1 MKKSRIIF
9 GLGLALIS
17 GFAQAQNGLENIIVE
32 KYYIANAA
40 DVAASGGKLAP
51 NSVTYRVYVDML
63 TGYKFQALYGDA
75 AHALKVTSSTTFFN
89 SPTAGGS
96 SFIPNAY
103 DPTVLGSGS
112 GQDYLLAL
120 DSWFS
125 IGAAA
130 DGFAGVMKAED
141 TDGASNILSPNTLLR
156 NNAVKM
162 GIPLYTQDGYFADAN
177 VQTPSFAGINLAN
190 GIFHKAPAGGSYI
203 YTNGAIASQTGV
215 TGPTAT
221 NRVLIGQFTTDGIF
235 RFELNIQIGTPTP
248 GVSEKYVS
256 SNPTGT
262 EKTISTL
269 ILEPNTPP
277 LVSMTSP
284 ANNASIITGTS
295 MTLTADASDLVDG
308 SVTNVEFFVDG
319 VSVGNDAVAP
329 YTASYTAVA
338 GSHTVYAIATDNSA
352 DADQTTS
359 ATRNFSVA
367 NNQAPSVS
375 ISAAT
380 TAIVGDVVT
389 LSSTASDVD
398 GTVSQVEFFVDNV
411 SVGLG
416 AGSSGTYTLNWTAT
430 VGAHTIKAVAKDN
443 LNLTATSS
451 IANISVAANN
461 PPTASITSPL
471 ASATIIAGTSTA
483 PIVVTINATATD
495 SDGTITGVEFFINN
509 SSIGSG
515 VRVGTSSDY
524 TFDWTST
531 PGVKNITVKST
542 DNKGAITTSSVLTL
556 NIADP
561 YALPYEVITVSQKC
575 NTAKFNVPVAA
586 AATNTVNN
594 VIGYDIVLNYDK
606 TKVTPTGSITVLNNL
621 INSTYVET
629 QNTIDAVNG
638 KMNIVLSFN
647 TTAPA
652 NAKFNGIGNI
662 FTVEFT
668 KTANFASVDTALIS
682 VPFLQ
687 ESYVTGVFT
696 KAASS
701 GKAITFK
708 DYFFI
713 GALKFWKGNG
723 AINYNAASPND
734 HLITNV
740 IGADVNT
747 GALSA
752 NAAVQPDVNGTFSY
766 DMRNGLAISINKDIA
781 PATDLFGIYTGQDAA
796 FGKLLLL
803 NDPSFTP
810 SIYQVIALDV
820 NLDGTVSAGDISQ
833 MQQRTVLK
841 IPEYKQAWNHDINGV
856 SNGSPSKD
864 WMFVDSLRIK
874 NNSAYQIS
882 ATFPLNDNVGFSK
895 SRVPVTPFTLPA
907 TVTDFNNCPA
917 VTAET
922 YKGIL
927 LGDVDGNLETTP
939 NALVKGS
946 VAVGDRLVFDFT
958 RALINGTSVDVPVTI
973 VSTTP
978 VTSFDFQLTFDENHL
993 SFNETVVSNNVDGLG
1008 FYNTNDKTLRFT
1020 ASNTTSFDVNSDL
1033 LVVRF
1038 DLSKGSISA
1047 DDFTTYRA
1055 LLNGKDANVE
1065 LRTGA
1070 LGLSSIKASE
1080 NAVNIFPN
1088 PTTGILN
1095 VIAGENST
1103 VEITDLTGKQVMF
1116 TSTLNANVK
1125 QEINVSDFSNG
1136 MYIVKVYNEN
1146 FNSVERIVVNK

>member
-32 KYYIANAA
+32 KYYIANTA
-40 DVAASGGKLAP
+40 DVNSSGGKLLP
-51 NSVTYRVYVDML
+51 NSVTYRVYVDMAPN
-63 TGYKFQALYGDA
+63 YKLQAVYGDVN
-75 AHALKVTSSTTFFN
+75 HALKFTTSTKFFN
-89 SPTAGGS
+89 SEDRGAS
-96 SFIPNAY
+96 SAHSIGNTFLSQN
-103 DPTVLGSGS
+103 LN
-112 GQDYLLAL
+112 AL

-125 IGAAA
+125 MGASASGNVGVLKSEDNGAANLVLA
-130 DGFAGVMKAED
+130 H
-141 TDGASNILSPNTLLR
+141 SLLK

-162 GIPLYTQDGYFADAN
+162 GIPLTTQDGNMTGATQA
-177 VQTPSFAGINLAN
+177 PSFAGFDADTSAFNNVSLQ
-190 GIFHKAPAGGSYI
+190 GGSFI
-203 YTNGAIASQTGV
+203 TNDGAIAVQSEGV
-215 TGPTAT
+215 AGPLAS
-221 NRVLIGQFTTDGIF
+221 NRVLIGQFTTDGVF
-235 RFELNIQIGTPTP
+235 RFELNLQLKNLLTSAIEQ
-248 GVSEKYVS
+248 YVA
-256 SNPTGT
+256 SNPIGSENTNA
-262 EKTISTL
+262 TL
-269 ILEPNTPP
+269 ILTPNIPP
-277 LVSMTSP
+277 VVSLTSP
-284 ANNASIITGTS
+284 ANNASIITGTV
-295 MTLTADASDLVDG
+295 MNLTANATDSDG
-308 SVTNVEFFVDG
+308 SVTSVEFFVDG
-319 VSVGNDAVAP
+319 VSVGTDNTAP
-329 YTASYTAVA
+329 FTSSTVTYTAVA
-338 GSHTVYAIATDNSA
+338 GAHTVYAIATDNSA
-352 DADQTTS
+352 DADQTQS
-359 ATRNFSVA
+359 STRNFSVA
-367 NNQAPSVS
+367 NNQAPTVSV
-375 ISAAT
+375 SAAT
-380 TAIVGDVVT
+380 TAIVGDVIAI
-389 LSSTASDVD
+389 TATAGDVD
-398 GTVSQVEFFVDNV
+398 GTVAQVEFFVDNV
-411 SVGLG
+411 SVGVDN
-416 AGSSGTYTLNWTAT
+416 ASPFTNSWTAT
-430 VGAHTIKAVAKDN
+430 VGAHTIKA
-443 LNLTATSS
+443 TATDDLGLATTSS

-461 PPTASITSPL
+461 PPTAVITAPL
-471 ASATIIAGTSTA
+471 ASATIIAPT
-483 PIVVTINATATD
+483 VVTINATATD
-495 SDGTITGVEFFINN
+495 SDGTVTGVEFFINN
-509 SSIGSG
+509 VSIATD
-515 VRVGTSSDY
+515 VTSPYSY
-524 TFDWTST
+524 DWTST

-561 YALPYEVITVSQKC
+561 NALPYEVVTVSQKC

-586 AATNTVNN
+586 AATNSVND

-606 TKVTPTGSITVLNNL
+606 TKVTPTGTITVLNNL
-621 INSTYVET
+621 INPTYVET

-647 TTAPA
+647 SNAPA
-652 NAKFNGIGNI
+652 NAEFNGIGNI
-662 FTVEFT
+662 FTVEFN
-668 KTANFASVDTALIS
+668 KTVNFASVDTTVIS

-687 ESYVTGVFT
+687 ESYITGVST

-708 DYFFI
+708 DYFFV

-734 HLITNV
+734 HLITNI

-820 NLDGTVSAGDISQ
+820 NLDGVISAGDISQ

-841 IPEYKQAWNHDINGV
+841 IPEYRQAWNYSNAGV
-856 SNGSPSKD
+856 SNGSASKD
-864 WMFVDSLRIK
+864 WIFVDSLRIK

-882 ATFPLNDNVGFSK
+882 ATFPLNDGVGFSK

-939 NALVKGS
+939 NALVKSS

-1008 FYNTNDKTLRFT
+1008 YYNPNDKTLRFT
-1020 ASNTTSFDVNSDL
+1020 ASNTTAIDVNSDL

>member
-40 DVAASGGKLAP
+40 DVAASGGKLATG
-51 NSVTYRVYVDML
+51 SVTYRVYVDML

-75 AHALKVTSSTTFFN
+75 AHALKVTTSTTFFN
-89 SPTAGGS
+89 SPTTAGS
-96 SFIPNAY
+96 SYIPNAF
-103 DPTVLGSGS
+103 DPTVLNSGS

-130 DGFAGVMKAED
+130 DGHAGVLKSED
-141 TDGASNILSPNTLLR
+141 NGATNILSANTLLR

-162 GIPLYTQDGYFADAN
+162 GIPLYTQDGYIADAT
-177 VQTPSFAGINLAN
+177 VQSPSFAGINLAN
-190 GIFHKAPAGGSYI
+190 GIFHKAPAGGSFI
-203 YTNGAIASQTGV
+203 STNGAIASQTGV

-262 EKTISTL
+262 ERTISTL

-319 VSVGNDAVAP
+319 VFVGNDAVAP

-338 GSHTVYAIATDNSA
+338 GPHTVYAIATDNSA

-367 NNQAPSVS
+367 NNQAPTVS

-398 GTVSQVEFFVDNV
+398 GTVSQVEFFVDDI

-461 PPTASITSPL
+461 PPTAAITSPL
-471 ASATIIAGTSTA
+471 ASATIIAGTTLA
-483 PIVVTINATATD
+483 PVVVTFNATATD
-495 SDGTITGVEFFINN
+495 SDGFITGVEFFINN

-515 VRVGTSSDY
+515 VRVGTTSAY

-561 YALPYEVITVSQKC
+561 NALPYEVVTVSQKC
-575 NTAKFNVPVAA
+575 NTATFNVPVAA

-652 NAKFNGIGNI
+652 NAKFSGIGNI

-687 ESYVTGVFT
+687 ESYVTGVST
-696 KAASS
+696 KAAST

-740 IGADVNT
+740 IGANVNT

-781 PATDLFGIYTGQDAA
+781 STTDLFGIYTGQDAA

-803 NDPSFTP
+803 NDPSFLP
-810 SIYQVIALDV
+810 SIYQIIALDV

-841 IPEYKQAWNHDINGV
+841 IPEYKQAWNHDINGI
-856 SNGSPSKD
+856 SNGTPSKD

-978 VTSFDFQLTFDENHL
+978 VTSFDFQLTFDENHI

-1020 ASNTTSFDVNSDL
+1020 ASNTTAIDVNSDL

>member
-162 GIPLYTQDGYFADAN
+162 GIPLYTQDGYFADAT

-190 GIFHKAPAGGSYI
+190 GIFHKAPAGGSFI
-203 YTNGAIASQTGV
+203 STNGAIASQTGV

-221 NRVLIGQFTTDGIF
+221 NRVLIGQFTTDGVF

-248 GVSEKYVS
+248 GVSQKYVS
-256 SNPTGT
+256 SNPQAG
-262 EKTISTL
+262 ELTIPSL
-269 ILEPNTPP
+269 ILEPNIPP
-277 LVSMTSP
+277 VVSLTSP
-284 ANNASIITGTS
+284 ANNASIITGTV
-295 MTLTADASDLVDG
+295 MNLTANATDSDG
-308 SVTNVEFFVDG
+308 SVTSVEFFVDG
-319 VSVGNDAVAP
+319 VSVGTDNTAP
-329 YTASYTAVA
+329 FTSSTVTYTAVA
-338 GSHTVYAIATDNSA
+338 GAHTVYAIATDNSA
-352 DADQTTS
+352 DADQTQS
-359 ATRNFSVA
+359 STRNFSVA
-367 NNQAPSVS
+367 NNQAPTVSV
-375 ISAAT
+375 SAAT
-380 TAIVGDVVT
+380 TAIVGDVIAI
-389 LSSTASDVD
+389 TATAGDVD
-398 GTVSQVEFFVDNV
+398 GTVAQVEFFVDNV
-411 SVGLG
+411 SVGVDN
-416 AGSSGTYTLNWTAT
+416 ASPFTNDWTAT
-430 VGAHTIKAVAKDN
+430 VGAHTIKA
-443 LNLTATSS
+443 TATDDLGLATTSS

-461 PPTASITSPL
+461 PPTAVITAPL

-509 SSIGSG
+509 VSIATD
-515 VRVGTSSDY
+515 VTSPYSY
-524 TFDWTST
+524 DWTST

-561 YALPYEVITVSQKC
+561 NALPYEVVTVSQKC
-575 NTAKFNVPVAA
+575 NTALFNVPVAA
-586 AATNTVNN
+586 AATNTVND

-606 TKVTPTGSITVLNNL
+606 TRVTPTGNITVLNTL
-621 INSTYVET
+621 INPAFVET

-647 TTAPA
+647 TNAPA
-652 NAKFNGIGNI
+652 NAEFNGFGNI
-662 FTVEFT
+662 FTVEFA
-668 KTANFASVDTALIS
+668 KTVNFASVDTALIS

-687 ESYVTGVFT
+687 ESYITGVST

-734 HLITNV
+734 HLITNI

-820 NLDGTVSAGDISQ
+820 NLDGVISAGDISQ

-841 IPEYKQAWNHDINGV
+841 IPEYKQAWNYTNAGV
-856 SNGSPSKD
+856 SNGSASKD

-882 ATFPLNDNVGFSK
+882 STFPLNDGVGFSK

-939 NALVKGS
+939 NALVKSS

-1008 FYNTNDKTLRFT
+1008 YYNTNDKTLRFT
-1020 ASNTTSFDVNSDL
+1020 ASNTTAIDLNSDL

>member
-40 DVAASGGKLAP
+40 DVAASGGKLAA

-63 TGYKFQALYGDA
+63 PGYKFQALYGDA

-89 SPTAGGS
+89 SPTTAGS
-96 SFIPNAY
+96 SYIPNAF
-103 DPTVLGSGS
+103 DPTVLNSGS
-112 GQDYLLAL
+112 AQDYLLAL

-130 DGFAGVMKAED
+130 DGHAGVLKAED
-141 TDGASNILSPNTLLR
+141 NGATNILSANTLLR

-162 GIPLYTQDGYFADAN
+162 GIPLYTQDGYIADAT
-177 VQTPSFAGINLAN
+177 VQAPSFAGINLAN
-190 GIFHKAPAGGSYI
+190 GIFHKAPAGGSFI
-203 YTNGAIASQTGV
+203 STNGAIASQTGV
-215 TGPTAT
+215 TGPTST

-262 EKTISTL
+262 ERTISTL

-284 ANNASIITGTS
+284 ANNASIITGTA

-352 DADQTTS
+352 DADQTQS

-398 GTVSQVEFFVDNV
+398 GTVSQVEFFVDNI
-411 SVGLG
+411 SIGLG

-461 PPTASITSPL
+461 PPTAAITSPL
-471 ASATIIAGTSTA
+471 ASATIIAPTVITF
-483 PIVVTINATATD
+483 NATATD

-509 SSIGSG
+509 LSIGSG
-515 VRVGTSSDY
+515 VQVGTTSAY
-524 TFDWTST
+524 TFSWTST

-542 DNKGAITTSSVLTL
+542 DNKGAITTSSTLTL

-561 YALPYEVITVSQKC
+561 NALPYEVVTVSQKC
-575 NTAKFNVPVAA
+575 NTATFNVPVAA

-652 NAKFNGIGNI
+652 NAKFSGIGNI

-687 ESYVTGVFT
+687 ESYVTGVST
-696 KAASS
+696 KAAST

-781 PATDLFGIYTGQDAA
+781 STTDLFGIYTGQDAA

-803 NDPSFTP
+803 NDPSFLP
-810 SIYQVIALDV
+810 SIYQIIALDV

-841 IPEYKQAWNHDINGV
+841 IPEYKQAWNYDINGI
-856 SNGSPSKD
+856 SNGTPSKD

-874 NNSAYQIS
+874 NNNAYKIS
-882 ATFPLNDNVGFSK
+882 TTFPLNDGVGFSK

-978 VTSFDFQLTFDENHL
+978 VTSFDFQLTFDENHI
-993 SFNETVVSNNVDGLG
+993 SFNETVASNNVDGLG
-1008 FYNTNDKTLRFT
+1008 YYNTNDKTLRFT
-1020 ASNTTSFDVNSDL
+1020 ASNTTAFDLNSDL

-1055 LLNGKDANVE
+1055 LLNGVDANVE

-1070 LGLSSIKASE
+1070 LGLSSIKAIA